1 MKVLRTFALAAA
13 AAALLAT
20 AACGGDDNSLENSDS
35 SGDSD
40 AGSGDKGSVTISGQ
54 DFTEMQIM
62 AAMYG
67 QVLEKAGYDVTTKLV
82 QTRDIYL
89 KGLTDGSIDVV
100 PEYLAGITDAINIQR
115 NGENAETVSTNDPE
129 ETLAALEPLAKEA
142 GITMLQYSEATD
154 QNAFFV
160 TQDFADEN
168 SVTTLSQMADVM
180 PTIKLGAPADCEGRP
195 DCEAG
200 LTKVY
205 GFDITEIVP
214 LDFGSAQVKDAVT
227 KGEVDMGETG
237 TTDGSLADLGLVI
250 LEDDKGI
257 QPAQNLIPAVNSGFL
272 ADHPDIEDT
281 LNELSATLT
290 TQDLADMNYKVD
302 AERQQP
308 EDVASEYLADKG
320 LV

>member
-13 AAALLAT
+13 AAAIVAT
-20 AACGGDDNSLENSDS
+20 AACGGDDNSLENSD
-35 SGDSD
+35 GDSD

-67 QVLEKAGYDVTTKLV
+67 QVLENAGYDVTTKLV

-89 KGLTDGSIDVV
+89 VGLRNGSIDVV
-100 PEYLAGITDAINIQR
+100 PEYLAGITDALNIAA
-115 NGENAETVSTNDPE
+115 NGDTAETVSTNDPE
-129 ETLAALEPLAKEA
+129 ATLAALEPLAKNA
-142 GITMLQYSEATD
+142 GITMLQYSQATD

-168 SVTTLSQMADVM
+168 SVTTLSEMAKAK
-180 PTIKLGAPADCEGRP
+180 PQIKLGAPADCEGRS

-281 LNELSATLT
+281 LNELSSTLT

-308 EDVASEYLADKG
+308 EDVASDYLTEKG
-320 LV
+320 LI